1 MRAARVG
8 SLVAALGLLAAGV
21 RAGDLAEVRKRGVLR
36 VLVWE
41 NAWVELFALKPGPM
55 PGFDREILTGFTN
68 LQRIGLEAV
77 TVPSVE
83 QLIPALLAGKGDLIA
98 GGLVDTEARR
108 RRIDFTSGV
117 IPTRHVVITRKP
129 HRVVGTMEELRGERI
144 GTMKGGSG
152 TEIVMAV
159 GVARSGFDDSFPTV
173 EDMTEALRSGK
184 VSALVVS
191 TPVAVLE
198 SRKDPAIE
206 LGLFLGH
213 PAHLAYGVPKG
224 SPELI
229 KALNE
234 YITNLR
240 RTTTWSRLIVKYFGE
255 TSLEILKRARGE

>member
-1 MRAARVG
+1 MRASRVG
-8 SLVAALGLLAAGV
+8 SLVAAMGFLAAGV
-21 RAGDLAEVRKRGVLR
+21 RAGDLAEVKKRGVLR

-41 NAWVELFALKPGPM
+41 RTWAELFALRPGAL
-55 PGFDREILTGFTN
+55 PGFDREMLTGFAN

-77 TVPSVE
+77 SVPSVE
-83 QLIPALLAGKGDLIA
+83 QLIPALLEGKGDLIA

-117 IPTRHVVITRKP
+117 IPTRHVVVTRKP
-129 HRVVGTMEELRGERI
+129 HRVVGTMEELKGERI

-152 TEIVMAV
+152 TEIVVAA
-159 GVARSGFDDSFPTV
+159 GVAESAFDGSFPTV
-173 EDMTEALRSGK
+173 EKMTEALRSGK

-206 LGLFLGH
+206 LGLFLGP
-213 PAHLAYGVPKG
+213 PANLAYGVPKG

-229 KALNE
+229 EALNE
-234 YITNLR
+234 YIANVR
-240 RTTTWSRLIVKYFGE
+240 RTTTWSRLIVKHFGE
-255 TSLEILKRARGE
+255 TGLEILKRARGE